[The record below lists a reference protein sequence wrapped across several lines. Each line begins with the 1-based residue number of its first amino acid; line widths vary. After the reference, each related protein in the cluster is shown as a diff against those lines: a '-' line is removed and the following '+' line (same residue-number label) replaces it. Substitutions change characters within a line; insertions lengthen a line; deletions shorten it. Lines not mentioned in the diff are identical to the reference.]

1 MTDALRTAGL
11 STEVRLAI
19 AEIAG
24 AAGAWCPT
32 LAPTGDRV
40 AYVSDRSGL
49 PRLEVSTLDQQT
61 PPAVLSG
68 PEEEVVSV
76 AWSRDGEWL
85 AYLVSPG
92 GSICAQLWAVRPD
105 GTERHLVAGEDPRS
119 TVFAGGWT
127 AGAGHYVCSIAP
139 GDGPGAD
146 VVLVDVASGARRTL
160 ATGGFLSVT
169 AVAADERT
177 VLARR
182 GPRGHR
188 HIVLVDVASGVQR
201 RVIPLGA
208 AGGTSSEDGRFALD
222 GRAVYLRA
230 GLPRQPGVP
239 RSDRAGLV
247 RVPLSEDRVPGPGEV
262 LIARPDADL
271 DAYAVRADGTVVCV
285 WNADGV
291 TEVEVRDLA
300 EGSLRRA
307 VPLPQPVMPGWSLSA
322 DGRTLLAELTGP
334 LSPRS
339 LWLVP
344 LDDEGEPV
352 ALPSTP
358 RRPDPHLLVTPEH
371 RRYRAHDGTE
381 LDGWLYVPPGVHGAN
396 RTVISFH
403 GGPEGQ
409 ERSDFHPVAQ
419 SLVAA
424 GLTVF
429 APNVRGS
436 GGHGAAFMAAD
447 DLGAR
452 EASFDDVVA
461 TVEHLVESGV
471 ALSGQIGAHGWS
483 YGGYL
488 TLVALTRWPDLF
500 AAGATLAGMSDLRT
514 FFAGTEPWMAAASVT
529 EYGDPVTDRD
539 MLAAISPMTML
550 DRLSAPVLLT
560 HGDRDTNVPVLES
573 IQAHQELTALGAPA
587 ELLLLKGEGHTIV
600 GRENLLHLS
609 ERVAE
614 WFDRWL

>member
-1 MTDALRTAGL
+1 MTDALRSAGL

-24 AAGAWCPT
+24 APGAWCPA

-49 PRLEVSTLDQQT
+49 PRLEGATLDQQT

-68 PEEEVVSV
+68 ADEEVVSV
-76 AWSRDGEWL
+76 AWSPDGEWL

-105 GTERHLVAGEDPRS
+105 GSEPHLVAGEDPRS
-119 TVFAGGWT
+119 TSFAGGWT
-127 AGAGHYVCSIAP
+127 AAAGHYVCSIAP

-146 VVLVDVASGARRTL
+146 VVLVDVVSGARRTL
-160 ATGGFLSVT
+160 ATGGVPSVHAAGPQGGSLSVT

-188 HIVLVDVASGVQR
+188 HVVLIDVASGVQR
-201 RVIPLGA
+201 RVIPLGSP
-208 AGGTSSEDGRFALD
+208 GGRASEDGRFAPD
-222 GRAVYLRA
+222 GRSVFLRA
-230 GLPRQPGVP
+230 GLPGVPGVP
-239 RSDRAGLV
+239 RSDRTGLV
-247 RVPLSEDRVPGPGEV
+247 RVPLGEDRVPGAAEV
-262 LIARPDADL
+262 LVARADADL

-285 WNADGV
+285 WNADGS
-291 TEVEVRDLA
+291 TEVEVRGLA
-300 EGSLRRA
+300 DGALLRT
-307 VPLPQPVMPGWSLSA
+307 VPLPQPVMPGWSLSG

-344 LDDEGEPV
+344 LQDGEAAP
-352 ALPSTP
+352 LPSTP

-371 RRYRAHDGTE
+371 CRYPAHDGTE
-381 LDGWLYVPPGVHGAN
+381 LDGWLYVPPGVHGPN

-409 ERSDFHPVAQ
+409 ERPDYHPVAP

-436 GGHGAAFMAAD
+436 GGDGAAFMAAD

-452 EASFDDVVA
+452 EASFADVAA
-461 TVEHLVESGV
+461 TVEHLVGTGV
-471 ALSGQIGAHGWS
+471 ALPGQVGAHGWS

-488 TLVALTRWPDLF
+488 TLVALTRWPELF

-529 EYGDPVTDRD
+529 EYGDPIADRD
-539 MLAAISPMTML
+539 MLAAISPMTSL
-550 DRLSAPVLLT
+550 DRLTSPVLLC
-560 HGDRDTNVPVLES
+560 HGDRDTNVPVAES
-573 IQAHQELTALGAPA
+573 
-587 ELLLLKGEGHTIV
+587 V
-600 GRENLLHLS
+600 
-609 ERVAE
+609 
-614 WFDRWL
+614 